1 MKSNDQSL
9 SDNCIADSIFLGG
22 NIITVNDALPA
33 VDALAIKNGKIMAVG
48 TVDEVIRWKGKETKV
63 VDLQGKTLMPGFVEP
78 HGHHE
83 TGAILSSLINLR
95 FVKSRKQVADI
106 LRKEA
111 QKKKPGEW
119 IAAYPYQPL
128 TMQNFE
134 QIDMAMFDDIS
145 TEHPIFVFMQNLHIG
160 WVNRKALQIAGLSD
174 ETPDPGH
181 GSYYERDING
191 KLTGKIIELAALLP
205 IFLSHFIS
213 RGNLAL
219 TAEMVKSHLNEFSAL
234 GYTTVYNAGGFE
246 LPGAAKMFEDV
257 IQKERSLRF
266 VSTTLG
272 SHYEKG
278 TINPDSVP
286 AGNDFFHYQGFK
298 FWYDG
303 APYSGTA
310 WLNEPFL
317 ENNVMQ
323 EVLGLKKN
331 NYGVCNYERK
341 EIEAVLQ
348 RLHDAGQQI
357 VFHAMGDRGQHEA
370 LEIYQNI
377 LAKSPRFDHRHRL
390 EHGTMLFK
398 EDAEAAAK
406 LGLTPSYIVQ
416 HLRNLGEPLRD
427 YVYGAERTN
436 KMLAVKT
443 GIEAGLIHSF
453 HQDTPIYMDTP
464 FMVMHCAVTRKT
476 VNGSVIGAD
485 EAITVDEAI
494 KGVTINAA
502 YQIFMENK
510 IGSLEVGKYA
520 DMAIVSGNPKKVASD
535 DLEKIEI
542 LQTYVE
548 GKLVYS
554 KT

>member
-1 MKSNDQSL
+1 MKSKDKFSP
-9 SDNCIADSIFLGG
+9 DNGSADSIFSGG
-22 NIITVNDALPA
+22 NIITVNDALPFVEA
-33 VDALAIKNGKIMAVG
+33 VAIKNGKIMALGNLDAVL
-48 TVDEVIRWKGKETKV
+48 RWKGRKTKT

-83 TGAILSSLINLR
+83 TGAFLGAWINLR
-95 FVKSRKQVADI
+95 SVKSKKEVADI
-106 LRKEA
+106 LIREV
-111 QKKKPGEW
+111 QSKKPGEW

-134 QIDMAMFDDIS
+134 QIDMAMLDEIS
-145 TEHPIFVFMQNLHIG
+145 KGHPIFVFMQNLHIG
-160 WVNRKALQIAGLSD
+160 WVNRKALQTVGITD

-181 GSYYERDING
+181 GSYYERDVNG
-191 KLTGKIIELAALLP
+191 KLTGRMVELPAMLP
-205 IFLSHFIS
+205 IFNSILFAK
-213 RGNLAL
+213 GNPLN
-219 TAEMVKSHLNEFSAL
+219 AEMIKSHLNEFPAL

-246 LPGAAKMFEDV
+246 LPRAAELFENV
-257 IQKERSLRF
+257 VQKERSLRF
-266 VSTTLG
+266 VSTALG
-272 SHYEKG
+272 SQYEKG
-278 TINPDSVP
+278 SVNPDSLP
-286 AGNDFFHYQGFK
+286 AGDDFFHYQGFK

-303 APYSGTA
+303 APFSGTS
-310 WLNEPFL
+310 WLNDPFL
-317 ENNVMQ
+317 ENDVTQ
-323 EVLGLKKN
+323 GVLGLKKN
-331 NYGVCNYERK
+331 NRGICNYEQK
-341 EIEAVLQ
+341 EIEAILQ

-357 VFHAMGDRGQHEA
+357 VFHAMGDRAQHEV
-370 LEIYQNI
+370 LEIYKNI

-398 EDAEAAAK
+398 KDAEAAAR

-416 HLRNLGEPLRD
+416 HLRYLGEPLR
-427 YVYGAERTN
+427 YYIYGAERAN
-436 KMLAVKT
+436 KMVGVKT
-443 GIEAGLIHSF
+443 GITAGLIHSF

-476 VNGSVIGAD
+476 VNGNIIGAD

-502 YQIFMENK
+502 YQIFMDKK

-520 DMAIVSGNPKKVASD
+520 DMVVASANPKEVAPD